1 MQPFKQLVFNLLQCA
16 GGAEFGASQCN
27 PYESGLIKIAEQT
40 AEENYNT
47 HVSKIKSL
55 GVNPRRSVVESSSHI
70 QPFIQYTSYKAMAI
84 WLYGI
89 NNKKYKKNSHW

>member
-47 HVSKIKSL
+47 HV
-55 GVNPRRSVVESSSHI
+55 
-70 QPFIQYTSYKAMAI
+70 
-84 WLYGI
+84 
-89 NNKKYKKNSHW
+89 